1 MSFCSRPL
9 VAEHPKAY
17 AIGGSRRVPY
27 PYPESPM
34 YKFISRTLFATAMFA
49 LTLNNGI
56 DVWRKLRPD
65 RVQLATLPQIEAPD
79 ASLEDHNLENPD
91 QPEIHEPEIRNVIP
105 GGPADHLAQ
114 AIPVV
119 APLKLAVRKEAAE
132 NRSTAR
138 TPEQVARLLAAVSAE
153 NPRLSP
159 VTGRPLAPRCSN
171 GKCDKR

>member
-9 VAEHPKAY
+9 VAETPEVY
-17 AIGGSRRVPY
+17 ATGQSRSVPF
-27 PYPESPM
+27 PDPESPM

-65 RVQLATLPQIEAPD
+65 RTQLATKLPIEAPEP
-79 ASLEDHNLENPD
+79 SLVNHDPVNPD
-91 QPEIHEPEIRNVIP
+91 KPEIQEPEIRNVIP

-171 GKCDKR
+171 GKCGKR

>member
-1 MSFCSRPL
+1 
-9 VAEHPKAY
+9 
-17 AIGGSRRVPY
+17 
-27 PYPESPM
+27 
-34 YKFISRTLFATAMFA
+34 
-49 LTLNNGI
+49 
-56 DVWRKLRPD
+56 
-65 RVQLATLPQIEAPD
+65 
-79 ASLEDHNLENPD
+79 
-91 QPEIHEPEIRNVIP
+91 VIP

-159 VTGRPLAPRCSN
+159 MTGRPLAPRCSK
-171 GKCDKR
+171 GKIIAIIRHESLLQSAVYFGSSRRNAEIDREVPASVDLATRSQ